1 MLVTTRCPDYPAR
14 DPPIAPHG
22 FEARKALTA
31 ACGPLVLFL
40 FCEIGPGADVSFHRT
55 SQEIRIEVD
64 LVDLYVTVNNKRGAS
79 VQGLGKE
86 NFRVSENEVEQEISH
101 FDTDDAPYTIG
112 LVLDHSGSMAMV
124 IDDVFKA
131 GLHTLQASK
140 PVDEAFVLVFN
151 DRVELIQDFTV
162 DRKSLERVVHRVR
175 AGGQTALYD
184 ATQTALNQIRRGQ
197 YRKKALLVVTDGA
210 DNSSETSYR
219 ELLDSAQQSGV
230 IIYVVGF
237 FGNSMRFGSLLTD
250 SPNVEKLTRLAEVT
264 GGRAYFPK
272 TMKQC
277 MQACLDIA
285 GELRHQYRLDIT
297 PPTEKRTEPGEKSMS
312 RFSLRALT
320 QRRT

>member
-112 LVLDHSGSMAMV
+112 LVLDHSGSM
-124 IDDVFKA
+124 
-131 GLHTLQASK
+131 
-140 PVDEAFVLVFN
+140 
-151 DRVELIQDFTV
+151 RW
-162 DRKSLERVVHRVR
+162 SLRCSQ
-175 AGGQTALYD
+175 GS
-184 ATQTALNQIRRGQ
+184 RRGP
-197 YRKKALLVVTDGA
+197 D
-210 DNSSETSYR
+210 
-219 ELLDSAQQSGV
+219 
-230 IIYVVGF
+230 
-237 FGNSMRFGSLLTD
+237 GSLRRD
-250 SPNVEKLTRLAEVT
+250 SNCPESNPK
-264 GGRAYFPK
+264 RAIP
-272 TMKQC
+272 QESSSGC
-277 MQACLDIA
+277 
-285 GELRHQYRLDIT
+285 YRWC
-297 PPTEKRTEPGEKSMS
+297 G
-312 RFSLRALT
+312 
-320 QRRT
+320 QQQ